1 MVNIRIL
8 KALSCFLIFAMLV
21 VLVLGVVFYKPPLST
36 ITSSELDSIQ
46 GVGEVRLSQIQAY
59 ISQNKNAKVED
70 LRIIKGVEDMII
82 EQLEKRF
89 R

>member
-1 MVNIRIL
+1 
-8 KALSCFLIFAMLV
+8 MLV

-36 ITSSELDSIQ
+36 ITLSELDSIH

-70 LRIIKGVEDMII
+70 LRIIKGIDDMII